1 VIKRKGI
8 ALISVILIGALV
20 FVSIIGVFLK
30 VVPERNISV
39 ARTSSER
46 ALSAAE
52 AVISQSSFD
61 LRNTNI
67 KDNVIE
73 PQGMTHYLTVDIA
86 RSIAKL
92 GVGTPIDAGE
102 LEYSTNPYTTYR
114 VKFKKLPK
122 GDIDMW
128 DPGDPLSD
136 DGDKLV
142 YVAVYALGTVYR
154 GISTS
159 SEVAA
164 RKVIRTEMVIL
175 YHKESK
181 YTSGENSDVFDY
193 GLFSGIDIAFNG
205 NAQSVDGDIFADGNI
220 DLGNS
225 LSKTRVVNG
234 SASAA
239 GAITGNGKV
248 DLGKNPG
255 VDPIEFPIL
264 NIPYYKALAD
274 NFKTGQAPYDG
285 VPVYDKDGHLV
296 PYPNTTNP
304 FINPAI
310 RSYLG
315 APGTSST
322 VSGIQDFYTNLMAG
336 TGEFSLAYAKA
347 PDALKNLQD
356 NVKATVYYLQGDA
369 HINGQFTC
377 EGTLVIDGNLIING
391 GAEINNLGGL
401 AFLVNGNIDRA
412 NGNATLRGLF
422 YATGGI
428 TGNGTF
434 DCYGSIVTKDSVD
447 LNGTFNIYYEPVIN
461 MPNLDIE
468 GKTEIVASNI
478 TEVEESPSTWE
489 EISIDVFNSAS

>member
-61 LRNTNI
+61 LRNVDFKEGTINPSG
-67 KDNVIE
+67 V
-73 PQGMTHYLTVDIA
+73 THYITLDEA
-86 RSIAKL
+86 RKIVEVG
-92 GVGTPIDAGE
+92 GVTDFGE
-102 LEYSTNPYTTYR
+102 EAYSTNPFTTYW
-114 VKFKKLPK
+114 VKFKRLDA
-122 GDIDMW
+122 GGSW
-128 DPGDPLSD
+128 DPDSPGDE
-136 DGDKLV
+136 DKLV
-142 YVAVYALGTVYR
+142 RVAVYALGTVYR

-181 YTSGENSDVFDY
+181 YTPGENSDVFDY

-225 LSKTRVVNG
+225 SSKTRVVNG